1 MEASEQKLGTAPTAL
16 LDIVEQLS
24 GYPFPTEGVPD
35 DARAS
40 EYLSD
45 YVDQLQLLADVSG
58 EANYSGLSTLCMLY
72 QEVLSDLAG
81 KGWPTEGQQA
91 LIDIWP
97 SLAQDYLLTPETDYS
112 ETLISHLLNNTWNT
126 SATEEDREML
136 RMLFADDYHALTAPP
151 IRLADTK
158 EMGSFTEGTPPTPTS
173 TPESE
178 PLSVTSSISQEISP
192 ELQGLLE
199 VFLEEL
205 PMVEESLSR
214 VFELT
219 VDADSTPQALDDA
232 LDIYAGYVMRFGD
245 GAGSVGFEG
254 LHGVCMQLAENITM
268 LRHAQQALG
277 SGETSALQSISSQIR
292 AYLRNPFDKTVW
304 QSLLEALSVDVWPQP
319 LAKDEAEAFL
329 SLLSP
334 PEISEP
340 LNEAPARPT
349 QALPEMVSLDLP
361 ADVNQELLEAM
372 LQELPGQTEE
382 FTQAIQR
389 LTRGGGLED
398 VHIAQRIA
406 HTLKDAGNTVGIH
419 GVATLTH
426 HLEDILVALAQHEL
440 LPTRTL
446 SASLMNAAD
455 CLEAMSEALS
465 EMGRPPQDAQEVLQE
480 ILDWANHIDQAGP
493 PQDDASAPV
502 SAIPA
507 TAEPT
512 ETPVPRKQ
520 PEEQPQAESDTVA
533 TPMMRV
539 PASLVDN
546 LLRMAGESMILTSQV
561 HELLRQAALQNN
573 TMQAQFSRLQR
584 LGTDLETL
592 IDVKD
597 LSQGRIVNSDLDS
610 LELDQ
615 YNELHTT
622 SRMLVETATDAGEI
636 GQNLHN
642 HLDNLDELLIRQERQ
657 NLDLQEAVLN
667 ARMVPIKTIIQR
679 LERSVRQTM
688 RLTGKSVTLHT
699 QGEGTLIDS
708 DLLSN
713 LIDPLMH
720 ILRNAVDHGIETRD
734 QRLTAGKSETGN
746 IWLEFGREGNTILV
760 RCRDDGTGIDYDAI
774 RQRGE
779 ERGLLTPG
787 KAADLEQLQ
796 RLILMPNFST
806 RSEVTET
813 SGRGIGLDMVYARVL
828 DLGGSMNIESE
839 HGEGCLMEL
848 RLPVSLL
855 SIHAL
860 LVRLRSQVVAISDH
874 GIEQI
879 LHGEDGE
886 IYPLGGKQVFR
897 AEDNS
902 YPITF
907 LEDLLDLGPDPRNSP
922 RSAGAVLLVRG
933 QTGVSAVQVQE
944 VLETRDMVV
953 KDLGKY
959 IPRLHGI
966 TGATISGDGSVTPVL
981 DLPELLRS
989 SGVTRKTAHAEIVH
1003 QAEETSHLPTA
1014 LVVEDSLSARRSLVQ
1029 LLEDSGWIVREARD
1043 GVEAAELIG
1052 KQRPAIILTD
1062 LEMPRMN
1069 GLELVSHLRAHEETS
1084 NLPIIMI
1091 TSRSAGKHREMA
1103 ENAGV
1108 DVYLT
1113 KPFMEDELM
1122 EHVQALTGK
1131 QS

>member
-1 MEASEQKLGTAPTAL
+1 MHTQSPTMEASEQKPGIAL
-16 LDIVEQLS
+16 FEIVEQLADF
-24 GYPFPTEGVPD
+24 PFPADVASD
-35 DARAS
+35 DTIAS
-40 EYLSD
+40 EYLSN
-45 YVDQLQLLADVSG
+45 YAEQLQLLADVSG
-58 EANYSGLSTLCMLY
+58 SANYSGLSTLCMLY
-72 QEVLSDLAG
+72 QELLANLARS
-81 KGWPTEGQQA
+81 GWPTEEQQA
-91 LIDIWP
+91 LIGIWP
-97 SLAQDYLLTPETDYS
+97 SLAQDYLLTPTTDYS
-112 ETLISHLLNNTWNT
+112 DTLISHLINDAWNT
-126 SATEEDREML
+126 PTIDEDQEML
-136 RMLFADDYHALTAPP
+136 RMLFADDSSTL
-151 IRLADTK
+151 LAHTQ
-158 EMGSFTEGTPPTPTS
+158 E
-173 TPESE
+173 PESAAQE
-178 PLSVTSSISQEISP
+178 DTAQAPIPDSVGKTSATNQEISP

-199 VFLEEL
+199 VFMEEL
-205 PMVEESLSR
+205 PMVEESLGR

-219 VDADSTPQALDDA
+219 EATDCSPQKLNDT
-232 LDIYAGYVMRFGD
+232 LENYAGHMSRFGD

-254 LHGVCMQLAENITM
+254 LHAVCMQLAENITLM
-268 LRHAQQALG
+268 QRLQLTLD
-277 SGETSALQSISSQIR
+277 SDKINALQTISTQIH
-292 AYLRNPFDKTVW
+292 AYLTNPLDEAIWLGLV
-304 QSLLEALSVDVWPQP
+304 EALSTDAWPQP
-319 LAKDEAEAFL
+319 LADYEAQA
-329 SLLSP
+329 LLPLLAP

-340 LNEAPARPT
+340 LDEAPVRPSE
-349 QALPEMVSLDLP
+349 ASPEMVSLELP
-361 ADVNQELLEAM
+361 ADVNQELLDAM
-372 LQELPGQTEE
+372 LQELPGQAEE
-382 FTQAIQR
+382 FSQAIQR
-389 LTRGGGLED
+389 LTQEGSLDD
-398 VHIAQRIA
+398 VNIAQRIA
-406 HTLKDAGNTVGIH
+406 HTLKGAGNTVGIH
-419 GVATLTH
+419 GLATLTH

-446 SASLMNAAD
+446 SGSLMNAAD

-465 EMGRPPQDAQEVLQE
+465 EMGQAPQEAQAVLQE
-480 ILDWANHIDQAGP
+480 VLDWANYIDNAGP
-493 PQDDASAPV
+493 PQDEASAPV
-502 SAIPA
+502 SAVAVPA
-507 TAEPT
+507 KAPESPAPEKQSDGQAQT
-512 ETPVPRKQ
+512 ET
-520 PEEQPQAESDTVA
+520 ETASS
-533 TPMMRV
+533 PMMRV

-561 HELLRQAALQNN
+561 HELLKQAAQQNS
-573 TMQAQFSRLQR
+573 TMQGQFSRLQR

-597 LSQGRIVNSDLDS
+597 LSQGRTTSSDLDS

-636 GQNLHN
+636 GQNLN
-642 HLDNLDELLIRQERQ
+642 SHLDSLDELLIRQERQ

-667 ARMVPIKTIIQR
+667 ARMVPIKTIVQR
-679 LERSVRQTM
+679 LERSIRQTM
-688 RLTGKSVTLHT
+688 RLTGKSVMLHT

-708 DLLSN
+708 DLLN
-713 LIDPLMH
+713 NMIDPLMH
-720 ILRNAVDHGIETRD
+720 MLRNAVDHGIEDSD
-734 QRLTAGKSETGN
+734 QRLAAGKSDSGN
-746 IWLEFGREGNTILV
+746 IWLEFGREGNTILL
-760 RCRDDGTGIDYDAI
+760 RCRDDGAGIDYEAI
-774 RQRGE
+774 RQRAE
-779 ERGLLTPG
+779 ARGLLQAG
-787 KAADLEQLQ
+787 ENSSREQLQ

-806 RSEVTET
+806 RAEVTET

-828 DLGGSMNIESE
+828 ELGGSMNIESE
-839 HGEGCLMEL
+839 RGQGTVMEL

-879 LHGEDGE
+879 LHGEDGS
-886 IYPLGGKQVFR
+886 IYQLGGQQVFR

-907 LEDLLDLGPDPRNSP
+907 LEDLLDLGSDPRSSS
-922 RSAGAVLLVRG
+922 RTAGAVLLVRG

-953 KDLGKY
+953 KDLGQY

-989 SGVTRKTAHAEIVH
+989 GSATRMTPHAEIADEADEAS
-1003 QAEETSHLPTA
+1003 QLPIA

-1043 GVEAAELIG
+1043 GIEAAELIG

-1069 GLELVSHLRAHEETS
+1069 GLELTSHLRAHEKTAD
-1084 NLPIIMI
+1084 LPIIMI
-1091 TSRSAGKHREMA
+1091 TSRSANKHREMA

-1108 DVYLT
+1108 NAYLT
-1113 KPFMEDELM
+1113 KPFQEDELM
-1122 EHVQALTGK
+1122 NHIQDLVRK

>member
-1 MEASEQKLGTAPTAL
+1 MEAPEQKPGTAL
-16 LDIVEQLS
+16 FEIVEQLADF
-24 GYPFPTEGVPD
+24 PFPADVAPD
-35 DARAS
+35 DTIAS
-40 EYLSD
+40 EYLSG
-45 YVDQLQLLADVSG
+45 YAEQLQLLADVSG
-58 EANYSGLSTLCMLY
+58 SANYSGLSTLCMLY
-72 QEVLSDLAG
+72 QELLANLAHS
-81 KGWPTEGQQA
+81 GWPTEGQQA

-97 SLAQDYLLTPETDYS
+97 SLAQDYLLTPTTNYS
-112 ETLISHLLNNTWNT
+112 DTLISQLMDDAWNT
-126 SATEEDREML
+126 PTTDEDQEML
-136 RMLFADDYHALTAPP
+136 RMLFADDSSALTAIPKE
-151 IRLADTK
+151 IADTQ
-158 EMGSFTEGTPPTPTS
+158 EPESLAQEDTAPTPIPEPVGETS
-173 TPESE
+173 AT
-178 PLSVTSSISQEISP
+178 SQEISP

-205 PMVEESLSR
+205 LMVEESLGR

-219 VDADSTPQALDDA
+219 ETTDSTPQALDDA
-232 LDIYAGYVMRFGD
+232 LEIYAGHMSRFGD

-254 LHGVCMQLAENITM
+254 LHAVCMQLAENITLM
-268 LRHAQQALG
+268 QRLQQTLD
-277 SGETSALQSISSQIR
+277 SDKIDALQTISTQIH
-292 AYLRNPFDKTVW
+292 AYLTNPLDETIW
-304 QSLLEALSVDVWPQP
+304 QGLVEALSADAWPQP
-319 LAKDEAEAFL
+319 LADYEAQA
-329 SLLSP
+329 LLPLLTP
-334 PEISEP
+334 PEISESLDETP
-340 LNEAPARPT
+340 VRPSEASA
-349 QALPEMVSLDLP
+349 EMVSLELP

-372 LQELPGQTEE
+372 LQELPGQAEE
-382 FTQAIQR
+382 FSQAIQR
-389 LTRGGGLED
+389 LTQGGNLDD
-398 VHIAQRIA
+398 VNIAQRIA
-406 HTLKDAGNTVGIH
+406 HTLKGAGNTVGIH
-419 GVATLTH
+419 GLATLTH
-426 HLEDILVALAQHEL
+426 HLEDILVALAQHKL

-446 SASLMNAAD
+446 SGSLMNAAD

-465 EMGRPPQDAQEVLQE
+465 EMGQAPQEAQEVLQE
-480 ILDWANHIDQAGP
+480 VLDWANYIDHAGP
-493 PQDDASAPV
+493 PQDEASAPV
-502 SAIPA
+502 SARAVPA
-507 TAEPT
+507 EAT
-512 ETPVPRKQ
+512 ETPAPLQ
-520 PEEQPQAESDTVA
+520 QTEEQPPAEVGTTT

-561 HELLRQAALQNN
+561 HELLRQAAQHSG

-597 LSQGRIVNSDLDS
+597 LSQGRTISSDLDS

-615 YNELHTT
+615 YNELHTA

-636 GQNLHN
+636 GYNLNN

-667 ARMVPIKTIIQR
+667 ARMVPIKTIVQR

-688 RLTGKSVTLHT
+688 RLTGKSVLLHT

-708 DLLSN
+708 DLLN
-713 LIDPLMH
+713 NMLDPLMH
-720 ILRNAVDHGIETRD
+720 MLRNAIDHGIEDSD
-734 QRLTAGKSETGN
+734 QRMAAGKNESGN
-746 IWLEFGREGNTILV
+746 IWLEFGREGNTILL
-760 RCRDDGTGIDYDAI
+760 RCRDDGAGIDYDSI
-774 RQRGE
+774 RQRAE

-787 KAADLEQLQ
+787 KTSSQEQLQ

-806 RSEVTET
+806 RAEVTET
-813 SGRGIGLDMVYARVL
+813 SGRGIGLDMVYSRVL
-828 DLGGSMNIESE
+828 ELGGSMNIESE
-839 HGEGCLMEL
+839 RGQGCLMEL

-879 LHGEDGE
+879 LHGEDGS
-886 IYPLGGKQVFR
+886 IYPLGGQQVFR

-907 LEDLLDLGPDPRNSP
+907 LEDLLDLGPDPRNSS
-922 RSAGAVLLVRG
+922 RSTGAVLLVRG

-953 KDLGKY
+953 KDLGQY

-981 DLPELLRS
+981 DLPELLRGGS
-989 SGVTRKTAHAEIVH
+989 VARKTPHAEISH
-1003 QAEETSHLPTA
+1003 NAEEASHLPIA

-1043 GVEAAELIG
+1043 GIEAAELIG
-1052 KQRPAIILTD
+1052 KQRPAIVLTD

-1069 GLELVSHLRAHEETS
+1069 GLELTSHLRAHEETAD
-1084 NLPIIMI
+1084 LPIIMI
-1091 TSRSAGKHREMA
+1091 TSRSANKHREMA
-1103 ENAGV
+1103 ESAGIN
-1108 DVYLT
+1108 VYLT
-1113 KPFMEDELM
+1113 KPFLEDELM
-1122 EHVQALTGK
+1122 SHVQALVRK
-1131 QS
+1131 QN